1 MREFR
6 VRRLYEVPNPED
18 GVRLLVDRLWPRG
31 VSKEAAKMC
40 GSKLADGFSARP
52 EHGC

>member
-1 MREFR
+1 MYENEIGT
-6 VRRLYEVPNPED
+6 VIVDSAIGLYQELRL
-18 GVRLLVDRLWPRG
+18 
-31 VSKEAAKMC
+31 C